1 MFPKGCRMNILIPFG
16 LCCLACSGCATPEPH
31 NDKITTLEPHTDKI
45 MRVYFYQN
53 DEPQIGEYRSCGADN
68 GPMLLLNCTSR
79 GSVVPTTSLKAFE
92 QGLSNRNGVPLTLP
106 VRFIGTPLYWSDKS
120 PLWTEQPKPG
130 DLSVWNCQRTNDIDA
145 VLVCHNPL
153 SR

>member
-106 VRFIGTPLYWSDKS
+106 VRLIGTPLYWSDSS
-120 PLWTEQPKPG
+120 PNLATFRFGTANAPMTLTRFWFATI
-130 DLSVWNCQRTNDIDA
+130 LSA
-145 VLVCHNPL
+145 VKAHG
-153 SR
+153 